1 MLEAVG
7 NLTCNVPFV
16 LIIMAMNLYPSTGNT
31 AIAMASSEI
40 RGKADS
46 VSSQLVSQ
54 VDDAPLLSRLHLG
67 TTINVPDFV
76 SSSTRTY
83 DHLSLDTSTHLSLQ
97 TQHRQW
103 EEGFGQLLLSTD
115 DIKRCMQGKE
125 TLRLNTSH
133 LAWLYQ
139 QHEQASHT
147 MTRTESYATGVCW
160 LTVTTPQN
168 TIAKLEF
175 VEQTCST
182 VNNLFVWVQVN
193 ESFNYFDVRTGC
205 EDFYSPLLY
214 EYLGL
219 GNWVTFG
226 LVIHD
231 PLSSYVVRLNVTAAP
246 RLKKTQLHM
255 SSEIGTVYPCVCLLV
270 CLPVCLSVCMPV
282 CLSVCMYMSVC
293 VCLLV

>member
-1 MLEAVG
+1 
-7 NLTCNVPFV
+7 
-16 LIIMAMNLYPSTGNT
+16 MNLYPSTGNT

-40 RGKADS
+40 HGKADS
-46 VSSQLVSQ
+46 VSLQLVSL

-67 TTINVPDFV
+67 TTINEPDFV
-76 SSSTRTY
+76 SSSISPY

-103 EEGFGQLLLSTD
+103 EGGFGQLLLSTD
-115 DIKRCMQGKE
+115 DIKSCMQGKE
-125 TLRLNTSH
+125 TLHLNTSH

-139 QHEQASHT
+139 QHEQANQTTSG
-147 MTRTESYATGVCW
+147 TESYATGVCW

-182 VNNLFVWVQVN
+182 VNNLSVWVQVN
-193 ESFNYFDVRTGC
+193 EFFNYFDVRTGC

-219 GNWVTFG
+219 GNWVTFA
-226 LVIHD
+226 LVIQD
-231 PLSSYVVRLNVTAAP
+231 RLSSYVVQLNVTAEP
-246 RLKKTQLHM
+246 RLKKTQLHV
-255 SSEIGTVYPCVCLLV
+255 SSEIGTVYLFV
-270 CLPVCLSVCMPV
+270 CLPECLSV
-282 CLSVCMYMSVC
+282 CLSVCMYVRMQSYMLLYMC
-293 VCLLV
+293 VCIPKCL

>member
-1 MLEAVG
+1 
-7 NLTCNVPFV
+7 
-16 LIIMAMNLYPSTGNT
+16 MNLYPSTANT
-31 AIAMASSEI
+31 ALGMASSEI
-40 RGKADS
+40 HGKADS

-67 TTINVPDFV
+67 TTINEPDFA
-76 SSSTRTY
+76 SSSTSTY
-83 DHLSLDTSTHLSLQ
+83 DHLSLDTSTHLSLK

-103 EEGFGQLLLSTD
+103 EGGFGQLLLSTD

-125 TLRLNTSH
+125 TLHLNTSH

-139 QHEQASHT
+139 QHEQASQT
-147 MTRTESYATGVCW
+147 TTRTESYATGVCW

-182 VNNLFVWVQVN
+182 VNNLSVWVQVN

-226 LVIHD
+226 LVIQD
-231 PLSSYVVRLNVTAAP
+231 PLSSYVVLLNVTAEP
-246 RLKKTQLHM
+246 RLNKTQLHV
-255 SSEIGTVYPCVCLLV
+255 SSEIGTVYIFI
-270 CLPVCLSVCMPV
+270 CLPVCLSVCMHV
-282 CLSVCMYMSVC
+282 CAYTCIYVFTYVCMYT
-293 VCLLV
+293 